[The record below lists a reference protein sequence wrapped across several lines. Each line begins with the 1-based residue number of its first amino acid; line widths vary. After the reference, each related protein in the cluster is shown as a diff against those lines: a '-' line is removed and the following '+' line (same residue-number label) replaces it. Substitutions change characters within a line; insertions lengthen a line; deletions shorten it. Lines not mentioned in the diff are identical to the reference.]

1 MISPDN
7 QQYVTV
13 EMFSNATSTTNRH
26 LASIDNTLTEM
37 RYELRYN
44 TRDTEHLQTS
54 VYWGFAILGIIIA
67 FVSISAPLLL
77 EIFRESRS
85 NKKHEDMKDVAR
97 KVMHEEISEAV
108 AQAVNK
114 ALGIIGK

>member
-1 MISPDN
+1 MTSNDN
-7 QQYVTV
+7 QQFVTV
-13 EMFSNATSTTNRH
+13 EMFTNATSTTNRH

-67 FVSISAPLLL
+67 IVSITAPLLL

-85 NKKHEDMKDVAR
+85 NKKHEDMKEVAR
-97 KVMHEEISEAV
+97 EVMHEELSEAV
-108 AQAVNK
+108 RHF
-114 ALGIIGK
+114 LGGSNVVGK